1 MIIDI
6 VTFLDELFAFDGI
19 IMQLNYNIMDRGL
32 HNWISAK
39 VVCLGEFQFVKII
52 FKILVWI
59 FNIRRRENECSFSI

>member
-19 IMQLNYNIMDRGL
+19 IMQLNHNIMDRKL
-32 HNWISAK
+32 HNWIWAK

-52 FKILVWI
+52 FKILVWS
-59 FNIRRRENECSFSI
+59 FNIRRREKECSFSI

>member
-32 HNWISAK
+32 HNWIWAK

-52 FKILVWI
+52 FKILVWS
-59 FNIRRRENECSFSI
+59 FNIRRREKECSFSI

>member
-19 IMQLNYNIMDRGL
+19 IMQLNYNIMDREL
-32 HNWISAK
+32 HNWIWAK
-39 VVCLGEFQFVKII
+39 VVYLGEFQFVKII

-59 FNIRRRENECSFSI
+59 FNIRRREKECSFSI

>member
-32 HNWISAK
+32 HN
-39 VVCLGEFQFVKII
+39 
-52 FKILVWI
+52 
-59 FNIRRRENECSFSI
+59 